1 MANDKEQGASRVS
14 REETSTHKKK
24 GARDP
29 SMPRTSRQEWE
40 AHLAKVELTVG
51 DLRDDSAK
59 LMEVTETVEELEGR
73 LDHVRS
79 QPRSYI
85 TRCSDDTQEGEG
97 ESHHSRAKNVDHGK
111 DKARSKWESKGDS
124 RNGDKSSKPFTC
136 FLCDKGGHSARL
148 CPQRS
153 KLNAMIALMEE
164 KESENEGRMGAMRL
178 EEEAKLANLR
188 LLNASKVVEKEPTGH
203 ASTTTQGADIK

>member
-40 AHLAKVELTVG
+40 ARLAKVELTVG
-51 DLRDDSAK
+51 DLRDDSVK
-59 LMEVTETVEELEGR
+59 LMEVTETMEELEGKVGSCEVATEE
-73 LDHVRS
+73 LHNKV
-79 QPRSYI
+79 
-85 TRCSDDTQEGEG
+85 
-97 ESHHSRAKNVDHGK
+97 
-111 DKARSKWESKGDS
+111 
-124 RNGDKSSKPFTC
+124 
-136 FLCDKGGHSARL
+136 LGGHSARL

-153 KLNAMIALMEE
+153 KLNAMIAVMEE

-203 ASTTTQGADIK
+203 ASMTTQGADIK